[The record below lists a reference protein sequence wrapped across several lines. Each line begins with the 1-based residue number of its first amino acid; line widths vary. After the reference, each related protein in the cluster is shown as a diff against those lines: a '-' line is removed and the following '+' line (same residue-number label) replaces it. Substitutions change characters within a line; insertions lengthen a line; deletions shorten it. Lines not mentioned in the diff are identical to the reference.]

1 MLTKEIILEAILKCA
16 NSAYT
21 ADLTEV
27 SKELGVDNSLSLKP
41 IYDVMMD
48 IGYITMSLCSVTI
61 TAKGLKEIQ
70 K

>member
-1 MLTKEIILEAILKCA
+1 MLTKEIVLEAILKCA

-27 SKELGVDNSLSLKP
+27 SKELGVKDNSMLVPVYKALEN
-41 IYDVMMD
+41 
-48 IGYITMSLCSVTI
+48 IGYVTMFLGTATI
-61 TAKGLKEIQ
+61 TAKGLKEIR

>member
-1 MLTKEIILEAILKCA
+1 MLTKEIVLEAILKCA
-16 NSAYT
+16 DSTYT
-21 ADLTEV
+21 ADLAEV

-61 TAKGLKEIQ
+61 TTKGLKEIQ

>member
-1 MLTKEIILEAILKCA
+1 MLTKEIILETILKCA

-61 TAKGLKEIQ
+61 TTKGLKEIQ

>member
-16 NSAYT
+16 KSAYT
-21 ADLTEV
+21 ADLIEV
-27 SKELGVDNSLSLKP
+27 SKELGVDNGLSLKP

-48 IGYITMSLCSVTI
+48 IGYITMSLGTVTI
-61 TAKGLKEIQ
+61 TTKGLKEIR